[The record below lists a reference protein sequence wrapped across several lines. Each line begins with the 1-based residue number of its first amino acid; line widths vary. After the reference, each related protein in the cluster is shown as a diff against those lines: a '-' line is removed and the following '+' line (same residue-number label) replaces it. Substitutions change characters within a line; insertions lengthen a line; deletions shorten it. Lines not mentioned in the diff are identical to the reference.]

1 MGVKTSMHS
10 NEIAVSRQK
19 YTKRER
25 REHRQGYLF
34 LTPAIIVTSIF
45 IGLSVLF
52 VIYLSFH
59 KVNLFNRT
67 YTLVGLDNYIRALTD
82 ETTRVAFKN
91 TLTFSVIVVPIQ
103 TFLALVMA
111 SVLNS
116 KIKGKMIFRTVYFLP
131 TLTSSSALTLIFM
144 FMFSVT
150 GPINGMLIHMG
161 FYNKGINFLQNPNFS
176 LKVIMAMN
184 IWSTIPFYMTL
195 YLATLQDL
203 PDSMYEAAEIDGA
216 NAAKKFFYITIPY
229 LKPMTAY
236 VLLTSIIG
244 TLQMFD
250 QAYIF
255 SNGSG
260 GPANSTLTVSLMIYR
275 YAFGT
280 QNAMGFAAT
289 LAIILAVVILLLS
302 LLSQKITK
310 SERLY

>member
-1 MGVKTSMHS
+1 MGVKTSMHK
-10 NEIAVSRQK
+10 NEITIGRQK

-91 TLTFSVIVVPIQ
+91 TLTFSAIVVPTQ

-131 TLTSSSALTLIFM
+131 TLTSSSALSLIFM

-150 GPINGMLIHMG
+150 GPINGMLMNLG
-161 FYNKGINFLQNPNFS
+161 FYDKGINFLQNPNFS

-216 NAAKKFFYITIPY
+216 NSIKKFFYITIPY

>member
-176 LKVIMAMN
+176 LKVI
-184 IWSTIPFYMTL
+184 
-195 YLATLQDL
+195 
-203 PDSMYEAAEIDGA
+203 
-216 NAAKKFFYITIPY
+216 
-229 LKPMTAY
+229 
-236 VLLTSIIG
+236 
-244 TLQMFD
+244 
-250 QAYIF
+250 
-255 SNGSG
+255 
-260 GPANSTLTVSLMIYR
+260 
-275 YAFGT
+275 
-280 QNAMGFAAT
+280 
-289 LAIILAVVILLLS
+289 
-302 LLSQKITK
+302 
-310 SERLY
+310 